1 MTSPTRHSP
10 TPGCLPTE
18 TPDDVDI
25 PALRERYRAE
35 RDKRLRADG
44 SSQYLELTADLAGF
58 AEVDPHTPFV
68 ERDPLSIETEVLILG
83 GGFAGLLTAVALKK
97 AGVEDIRILEMG
109 GDFGG
114 VWYWNRFPGVQCDND
129 SYCYIPL
136 LEELAFMPSK
146 KFADG
151 AEIFAHCQRIG
162 KHFGLYDGAVFS
174 AQVRDLTWDEN
185 AALWRV
191 ATNRG
196 DDIRARF
203 VVMAAG
209 SFNRPKLPGIP
220 GLTDFTGHMFHS
232 SRWDYDYTG
241 GDAGGGLTKLAD
253 KKVAVI
259 GTGATAVQ
267 IVPHLARDAEQL
279 YVFQRTPS
287 SVDARHNTRTDPE
300 WVNTLTAGWQA
311 ERQRNFHAWAF
322 ELPVPGR
329 PDHVCDFWTE
339 VGRNMAAELADHDR
353 PESLTLE
360 QFGALRE
367 RVDYRV
373 MERLRRRID
382 AVIDDPSIAEKL
394 KPYYRF
400 LCKRPCSND
409 DYLPSFNRPNV
420 TLVDVSHTQ
429 GVERVTATGIV
440 SGGTEYDVDCLIFAS
455 GFEITTEISRR
466 YAIDSI
472 KGRAGLS
479 LFDHWRGGYKTL
491 HGMTSHGFPNLFFTG
506 FSQGGVAASNTA
518 MYEQQGEHIAYV
530 ISEALRRGVAA
541 VEPTRDAQDE
551 WCRIIKETAVPNSEF
566 ETSCTPGYYNNE
578 GGGGGEGIRSHLG
591 EPYGPGFYAFGEL
604 LAQWRADAKLQG
616 MELRS

>member
-1 MTSPTRHSP
+1 MTQAESPSV
-10 TPGCLPTE
+10 TPGCFPTE

-25 PALRERYRAE
+25 PALRDKYRAE
-35 RDKRLRADG
+35 RDKRLRSDG
-44 SSQYLELTADLAGF
+44 STQYLELTADLA
-58 AEVDPHTPFV
+58 AYADVDPHIPFV
-68 ERDPLSIETEVLILG
+68 ERDPQSIETDVLILG

-97 AGVEDIRILEMG
+97 AGVEDIRILDMA

-136 LEELAFMPSK
+136 LEELDYLPTR

-151 AEIFAHCQRIG
+151 SEIFAHCQRIG
-162 KHFGLYDGAVFS
+162 KHFGLYDGAIFS
-174 AQVRDLTWDEN
+174 TQARDLKWDDEITR
-185 AALWRV
+185 WRV

-232 SRWDYDYTG
+232 SRWDYEYTG
-241 GDAGGGLTKLAD
+241 GDASGGLNKLAD

-267 IVPHLARDAEQL
+267 IVPHLARGAKHL

-287 SVDARHNTRTDPE
+287 SVDARHNTPTDPE
-300 WVNTLTAGWQA
+300 WASALVPGWQA

-322 ELPVPGR
+322 EVPLAGR

-339 VGRNMAAELADHDR
+339 VGRNMAAELARRDHREEVTAEELAD
-353 PESLTLE
+353 
-360 QFGALRE
+360 LRE
-367 RVDYRV
+367 QVDYWV

-382 AVIDDPSIAEKL
+382 AIVEDPVTAEKL

-409 DYLPSFNRPNV
+409 DYLPAFNRGNV
-420 TLVDVSHTQ
+420 TLVDVSHTR
-429 GVERVTATGIV
+429 GVERVTATGIM
-440 SGGTEYDVDCLIFAS
+440 SGGVEYDVDCLVFAS

-466 YAIDSI
+466 YAIDTI
-472 KGRAGLS
+472 EGRSGVS
-479 LFDHWRGGYKTL
+479 LFDHWRDGYRTL
-491 HGMTSHGFPNLFFTG
+491 HGMVSHGFPNLLFTG
-506 FSQGGVAASNTA
+506 FSQAGVAASNTA
-518 MYEQQGEHIAYV
+518 MYEQQGEHIAYL
-530 ISEALRRGVAA
+530 ISEAFARGVRA
-541 VEPTRDAQDE
+541 VEPTQHGQDD
-551 WCRIIKETAVPNSEF
+551 WCQVIKETALPGSGF
-566 ETSCTPGYYNNE
+566 ETACTPGYYNNE
-578 GGGGGEGIRSHLG
+578 GGGGGEGLRSHLG
-591 EPYGPGFYAFGEL
+591 EPYGPGFYAFGQL
-604 LAQWRADAKLQG
+604 LADWRTAGNMEG